1 MKLQFNL
8 NSTAQTEAQKI
19 GNHSFLVTN
28 TESSLVFEVGSTTVV
43 IEGEFY
49 YYLNNGKSVAIQK
62 DNAKGIISE
71 ILNSQPIDKLS
82 KVLEGMYCGI
92 VIDKNNK
99 LSVFSDAFN
108 RKNFFYTQID
118 NQIVV
123 STLLED
129 IIDARPTI
137 HYDQN
142 GLYSYLLLG
151 YSPIKH
157 TFYKDIFRL
166 GSDEIMI
173 FNSNGMSSI
182 SSNEIINISEFDR
195 SKIDLYD
202 EYITNSVVSRA
213 SNTPG
218 GNIVMNSG
226 GWDSTSIVYLLT
238 RHYDKTNVKSVVFEV
253 LLSDKQSF
261 NVYEVDKVKRI
272 SKHFG
277 IDTETC
283 VIDYSSKESIDIWE
297 RNLEKLRD
305 NHVYFWIHHIKLA
318 EQVGQHVATGS
329 SIFSGEA
336 SDSIHNF
343 GYSQFV
349 SVNYNNMNLR
359 EYSDKMKSYLYGPTF
374 LKSILDNTIN
384 EDKVYEFYK
393 YYYGTEKFDMPKSVE
408 RSDLLNKYLQSFI
421 LSYQR
426 VPFAKWKNISIANEA
441 MNNSFE
447 NYVNDNYF
455 EKLAKQIA
463 PNNIYYNL
471 LQIYR
476 DFHFQSAQIQIA
488 NVAFDKFNLSCKMPF
503 LDLNMVNYMYQMPE
517 DWGRGLE
524 IKTTKYPLR
533 YLANERWK
541 EMPLHILEESGP
553 HSYIAENDKK
563 WTYAGGNWDIYCEIL
578 YSSVFKDYF
587 KDMFSKVDV
596 EKYFDSNF
604 FDVVK
609 LKKIISDY
617 LNNVEDIPNHGLLF
631 KLAVLFSI
639 GLKEKK

>member
-1 MKLQFNL
+1 MKLKINL
-8 NSTAQTEAQKI
+8 NSGAQPEQQQI
-19 GNHSFLVTN
+19 GDHSFEITN
-28 TESSLVFEVGSTTVV
+28 TEAALVFEIGANKVI

-49 YYLNNGKSVAIQK
+49 YYLHNGKSVSIK
-62 DNAKGIISE
+62 EENAKEVISQ
-71 ILNSQPIDKLS
+71 ILSTNSIHRLS
-82 KVLEGMYCGI
+82 KVLEGMYCGV
-92 VIDKNNK
+92 VIEDGK
-99 LSVFSDAFN
+99 SISIFSDAFN
-108 RKNFFYTQID
+108 RKNFFYTQL
-118 NQIVV
+118 NNEVV
-123 STLLED
+123 ISTQLD
-129 IIDARPTI
+129 DVINSRPNIT
-137 HYDQN
+137 YDQN

-157 TFYKDIFRL
+157 TFYEEIFRL
-166 GSDEIMI
+166 GSDEII
-173 FNSNGMSSI
+173 VLDSNGLI
-182 SSNEIINISEFDR
+182 TKPTTEIVNIEQFDKT
-195 SKIDLYD
+195 KIDLYED
-202 EYITNSVVSRA
+202 YITNSVVSRA
-213 SNTPG
+213 TDTPG

-238 RHYDKTNVKSVVFEV
+238 RHYDKSNVKSVVFEV

-318 EQVGQHVATGS
+318 EQVGQHVAAGS

-349 SVNYNNMNLR
+349 SVNYDNMYLR

-374 LKSILDNTIN
+374 LKSILDNTMS
-384 EDKVYEFYK
+384 EDKVFEFYN
-393 YYYGTEKFDMPKSVE
+393 YYYGAEKYDMPHSVDRAE
-408 RSDLLNKYLQSFI
+408 VLQKYLQSFI

-426 VPFAKWKNISIANEA
+426 VPFAKWKNTNIANEA
-441 MNNSFE
+441 MNISFE
-447 NYVNDNYF
+447 NYVNENYF
-455 EKLAKQIA
+455 DRLAKQIN
-463 PNNIYYNL
+463 PENLYYNL

-476 DFHFQSAQIQIA
+476 NFHFQSAQIHIA
-488 NVAFDKFNLSCKMPF
+488 NVAFDKYNLSCKMPF

-541 EMPLHILEESGP
+541 DMPLHILEESGP

-563 WTYAGGNWDIYCEIL
+563 WTYAGGSWDIYCEIL
-578 YSSVFKDYF
+578 YSSVFQEYF
-587 KDMFSKVDV
+587 KDMFLKVDV
-596 EKYFDSNF
+596 EKYFDSKF
-604 FDVVK
+604 FDTNK
-609 LKKIISDY
+609 LKKVISDY

-639 GLKEKK
+639 GLKEK

>member
-1 MKLQFNL
+1 
-8 NSTAQTEAQKI
+8 
-19 GNHSFLVTN
+19 
-28 TESSLVFEVGSTTVV
+28 
-43 IEGEFY
+43 
-49 YYLNNGKSVAIQK
+49 
-62 DNAKGIISE
+62 
-71 ILNSQPIDKLS
+71 
-82 KVLEGMYCGI
+82 
-92 VIDKNNK
+92 
-99 LSVFSDAFN
+99 
-108 RKNFFYTQID
+108 
-118 NQIVV
+118 
-123 STLLED
+123 
-129 IIDARPTI
+129 
-137 HYDQN
+137 
-142 GLYSYLLLG
+142 
-151 YSPIKH
+151 
-157 TFYKDIFRL
+157 
-166 GSDEIMI
+166 
-173 FNSNGMSSI
+173 
-182 SSNEIINISEFDR
+182 
-195 SKIDLYD
+195 
-202 EYITNSVVSRA
+202 
-213 SNTPG
+213 
-218 GNIVMNSG
+218 
-226 GWDSTSIVYLLT
+226 
-238 RHYDKTNVKSVVFEV
+238 
-253 LLSDKQSF
+253 
-261 NVYEVDKVKRI
+261 
-272 SKHFG
+272 
-277 IDTETC
+277 
-283 VIDYSSKESIDIWE
+283 
-297 RNLEKLRD
+297 
-305 NHVYFWIHHIKLA
+305 
-318 EQVGQHVATGS
+318 
-329 SIFSGEA
+329 
-336 SDSIHNF
+336 
-343 GYSQFV
+343 
-349 SVNYNNMNLR
+349 
-359 EYSDKMKSYLYGPTF
+359 
-374 LKSILDNTIN
+374 
-384 EDKVYEFYK
+384 
-393 YYYGTEKFDMPKSVE
+393 MPKSVE

>member
-1 MKLQFNL
+1 MKLKINL
-8 NSTAQTEAQKI
+8 NSAAQRELQKI
-19 GNHSFLVTN
+19 GNHSFEITN
-28 TESSLVFEVGSTTVV
+28 TESALIFEIGLIKVI

-49 YYLNNGKSVAIQK
+49 YHLQNGKSIAIQK
-62 DNAKGIISE
+62 DNAKEVISQ
-71 ILNSQPIDKLS
+71 ILLTNSIQKLS

-92 VIDKNNK
+92 VIENGKSV
-99 LSVFSDAFN
+99 SVFSDAFN
-108 RKNFFYTQID
+108 RKNFFYTQLQDEI
-118 NQIVV
+118 II
-123 STLLED
+123 STHLD
-129 IIDARPTI
+129 DVINARPNI
-137 HYDQN
+137 KYDQN

-157 TFYKDIFRL
+157 TFYEEVFRL
-166 GSDEIMI
+166 GSDEII
-173 FNSNGMSSI
+173 ELNANGLINNPTSEIVNIEQFDKSN
-182 SSNEIINISEFDR
+182 
-195 SKIDLYD
+195 IDLY
-202 EYITNSVVSRA
+202 EEHITNSVVSRA
-213 SNTPG
+213 TNTPG

-238 RHYDKTNVKSVVFEV
+238 RHYDKSNVKSVVFEV

-277 IDTETC
+277 IETETC

-318 EQVGQHVATGS
+318 EQVGQHVAAGS

-349 SVNYNNMNLR
+349 SVNYDNMFLR

-374 LKSILDNTIN
+374 LKSIIDNTFN
-384 EDKVYEFYK
+384 DDKVFEFYN
-393 YYYGTEKFDMPKSVE
+393 YYYGSEKFESLNG
-408 RSDLLNKYLQSFI
+408 SDKMEALKKYLQSFI

-426 VPFAKWKNISIANEA
+426 VPFAKWKNTNYAKETINT
-441 MNNSFE
+441 SFE
-447 NYVNDNYF
+447 NFVNDNYF
-455 EKLAKQIA
+455 NRLASQMT
-463 PNNIYYNL
+463 PENLYYNL
-471 LQIYR
+471 LQVYR
-476 DFHFQSAQIQIA
+476 NFHFQSAQIHIA
-488 NVAFDKFNLSCKMPF
+488 NVAFDKYNLSCKMPF

-517 DWGRGLE
+517 NWGRGLE

-533 YLANERWK
+533 YLATERWT
-541 EMPLHILEESGP
+541 EMPMHILEESGP

-578 YSSVFKDYF
+578 YSSVFKEYF
-587 KDMFSKVDV
+587 KEMFSKVEV
-596 EKYFDSNF
+596 EKYFDSSF
-604 FDVVK
+604 FDTDK
-609 LKKIISDY
+609 LKKVIADY

-639 GLKEKK
+639 GLKE